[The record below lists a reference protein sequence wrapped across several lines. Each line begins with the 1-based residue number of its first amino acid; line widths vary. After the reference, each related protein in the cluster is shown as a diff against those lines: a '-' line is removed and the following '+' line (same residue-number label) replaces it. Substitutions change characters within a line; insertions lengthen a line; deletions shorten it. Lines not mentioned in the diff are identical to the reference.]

1 MEKNMESFK
10 KSVSKRF
17 EKQEENFENIV
28 DKVKNFEVTQRENKK
43 RLSRLEDQRN
53 TVENEGIELQQVKNL
68 NFLLPSLFSI
78 CINFKI
84 IFMYQLK
91 SESEKMLEIRDIQEK
106 LETLCSRVDN
116 LENLSSR
123 YNNNNGELQVVTT
136 EQLNGVGNRQEP
148 QVHIILLKYL
158 FV

>member
-1 MEKNMESFK
+1 MLDMEKYMESFK
-10 KSVSKRF
+10 ESISKRF

-68 NFLLPSLFSI
+68 NFLLLSLFSI

-84 IFMYQLK
+84 IFMY
-91 SESEKMLEIRDIQEK
+91 
-106 LETLCSRVDN
+106 
-116 LENLSSR
+116 
-123 YNNNNGELQVVTT
+123 
-136 EQLNGVGNRQEP
+136 
-148 QVHIILLKYL
+148 
-158 FV
+158 

>member
-1 MEKNMESFK
+1 
-10 KSVSKRF
+10 
-17 EKQEENFENIV
+17 
-28 DKVKNFEVTQRENKK
+28 
-43 RLSRLEDQRN
+43 
-53 TVENEGIELQQVKNL
+53 
-68 NFLLPSLFSI
+68 
-78 CINFKI
+78 
-84 IFMYQLK
+84 
-91 SESEKMLEIRDIQEK
+91 MLEIRDIQEK

-158 FV
+158 FVLKKNVYQIF